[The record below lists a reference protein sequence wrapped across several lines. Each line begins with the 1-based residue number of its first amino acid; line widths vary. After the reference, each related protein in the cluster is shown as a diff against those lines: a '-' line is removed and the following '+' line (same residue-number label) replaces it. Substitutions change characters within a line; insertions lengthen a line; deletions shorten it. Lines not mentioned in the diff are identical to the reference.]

1 MIGRIENDVF
11 GNAVEICR
19 PRIKINNDRS
29 IEDMRIAGYLRD
41 GSHCGLIFSM
51 SRHKL
56 SHKYVATFTPQES
69 WRSHVRDINDI

>member
-1 MIGRIENDVF
+1 MEISKSVEYKTIHIRISF
-11 GNAVEICR
+11 RVEVSHM
-19 PRIKINNDRS
+19 S
-29 IEDMRIAGYLRD
+29 IYVHELRD